1 MLLFETQA
9 LDPVT
14 RAPDPA
20 FTYNISPN
28 GAAGDW
34 YWEVTCGGDIV
45 ARGSRRHAG
54 ASPRGG
60 RHLCPRTSHAGR
72 AVSRSRLGMRAPGMA
87 WPLFAC
93 PKTNPALLER
103 IQCGTTW
110 ATGRPR
116 RVLAH
121 ERG

>member
-34 YWEVTCGGDIV
+34 YWEVTCGGDII
-45 ARGSRRHAG
+45 ARGLA
-54 ASPRGG
+54 ATPEQ
-60 RHLCPRTSHAGR
+60 AR
-72 AVSRSRLGMRAPGMA
+72 ADAVLSARAHPT
-87 WPLFAC
+87 PTE
-93 PKTNPALLER
+93 PS
-103 IQCGTTW
+103 
-110 ATGRPR
+110 
-116 RVLAH
+116 LA
-121 ERG
+121 